1 MGSNPKEYITMMTM
15 NYFWWLF
22 RDTMLYWMSKRG
34 ISTIESLNYPGIKY
48 TMDFMVDLE
57 ESIAQK
63 LERQDEAKRNS

>member
-1 MGSNPKEYITMMTM
+1 
-15 NYFWWLF
+15 
-22 RDTMLYWMSKRG
+22 MSERG